1 MTRHAS
7 AAPWVL
13 MGLIELAALTIAGAS
28 QAQTVVHSGRLDDPG
43 NLALI
48 SSSGAAPAFGS
59 AQAVANNVALYTLT
73 MPIAGLLSIVSTGFA
88 SGGIDPYFTI
98 FKGSGAAGTF
108 VDSNYVQAFS
118 TGGDFSFTASL
129 AAGDYSISLGAFANM
144 SFAEN
149 LGTGTLGDG
158 FTALGASAYT
168 GDSSYRVLVTT
179 PVPEPAIYLLLGL
192 GLPLLVQIR
201 LRRAG
206 RA

>member
-1 MTRHAS
+1 M
-7 AAPWVL
+7 
-13 MGLIELAALTIAGAS
+13 
-28 QAQTVVHSGRLDDPG
+28 
-43 NLALI
+43 
-48 SSSGAAPAFGS
+48 
-59 AQAVANNVALYTLT
+59 ALYTLT

-168 GDSSYRVLVTT
+168 GDSSYRMLVTT